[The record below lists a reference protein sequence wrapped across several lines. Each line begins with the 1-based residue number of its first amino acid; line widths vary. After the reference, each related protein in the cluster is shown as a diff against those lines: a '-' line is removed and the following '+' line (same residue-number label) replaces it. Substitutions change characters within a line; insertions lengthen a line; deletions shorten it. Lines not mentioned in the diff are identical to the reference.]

1 MSKLSSDMLPL
12 ENIRICDFTIVW
24 AGQSSTMYLADLG
37 ADCIRVENPYIW
49 NPATRASAPIMTPE
63 FSALLPPWMGGHP
76 PNGRAWNN
84 SPAFIHVFRNKKSI
98 TVDSRRP
105 EGLEIVKNL
114 IRISD
119 VVAEN
124 LATGTL
130 EKLGLDDKV
139 IKSVRPDAV
148 ILHIPAYGRTGA
160 YRKGR
165 GYGAHIDSVAGS
177 SMLRGYPDSAPATNT
192 QIFAGDFFV
201 GMHGA
206 IAMLAALR
214 YRNHTGEGQVIE
226 LAQAECSASMFPQA
240 ALDAAWNNRESTTI
254 GNRSIEGFV
263 PNGVFLTR
271 KKATED
277 DRWIAISCR
286 SNSEWRSL
294 VNYMGAPEW
303 TRKGDL
309 NLQEGRS
316 EVQDM
321 IEEKISDFTITRDRD
336 ELFRDL
342 QQAGVTAGPVLSA
355 ADAVDDEH
363 LLQSRAWQNLPASE
377 DYPEALFPGPPFH
390 FSRSNVSI
398 RKAPAALGVDNDYLY
413 KELLGLDDEIVAQL
427 KSDGHITES
436 FSKEILGEL

>member
-1 MSKLSSDMLPL
+1 
-12 ENIRICDFTIVW
+12 
-24 AGQSSTMYLADLG
+24 
-37 ADCIRVENPYIW
+37 
-49 NPATRASAPIMTPE
+49 
-63 FSALLPPWMGGHP
+63 MGGHP

-130 EKLGLDDKV
+130 EKLGLDDNV

-226 LAQAECSASMFPQA
+226 LAQAECSASMFPQS
-240 ALDAAWNNRESTTI
+240 ALEAAWNNRESTTI

-286 SNSEWRSL
+286 SNSEWKSL

-303 TRKGDL
+303 ARKGDL
-309 NLQEGRS
+309 NLQEGRA
-316 EVQDM
+316 EVQ
-321 IEEKISDFTITRDRD
+321 
-336 ELFRDL
+336 
-342 QQAGVTAGPVLSA
+342 
-355 ADAVDDEH
+355 AVSYTH
-363 LLQSRAWQNLPASE
+363 LRAHE
-377 DYPEALFPGPPFH
+377 
-390 FSRSNVSI
+390 
-398 RKAPAALGVDNDYLY
+398 
-413 KELLGLDDEIVAQL
+413 
-427 KSDGHITES
+427 T
-436 FSKEILGEL
+436 

>member
-1 MSKLSSDMLPL
+1 MSTLNGDNLPL
-12 ENIRICDFTIVW
+12 ENVRICDFTIVW

-49 NPATRASAPIMTPE
+49 NPATRASAPVMTPE
-63 FSALLPPWMGGHP
+63 LAGRLHPWMGGHP
-76 PNGRAWNN
+76 ASGRAWNN

-114 IRISD
+114 IRLSD

-130 EKLGLDDKV
+130 EKLGLDDNE
-139 IKSVRPDAV
+139 IRAVRPDAV

-160 YRKGR
+160 YREGR

-177 SMLRGYPDSAPATNT
+177 SMLRGYPDSAPVTNT

-214 YRNHTGEGQVIE
+214 YRNHTGEGQIIE

-240 ALDAAWNNRESTTI
+240 ALDAAWNNRDSTTI

-271 KKATED
+271 KKLNEN

-286 SNSEWRSL
+286 DNDEWASL
-294 VNYMGAPEW
+294 VNYMGDPEW
-303 TRKGDL
+303 AKKADL
-309 NLQEGRS
+309 DVIEGRIK
-316 EVQDM
+316 VQEM
-321 IEEKISDFTITRDRD
+321 IEERLFDFTMTRDRD

-355 ADAVDDEH
+355 ADAIDDEH
-363 LLQSRAWQNLPASE
+363 LQQSGVWQDLPATE
-377 DYPEALFPGPPFH
+377 DYPASPFPAPSLQ
-390 FSRSNVSI
+390 FSRSNVAI
-398 RKAPAALGVDNDYLY
+398 RKVPAAFGVDNNYLY
-413 KELLGLDDEIVAQL
+413 KELLGLDDEVIAKL
-427 KSDGHITES
+427 KSDGHITDV
-436 FSKEILGEL
+436 FSKEILGDS